1 MVRAIQAGLAAV
13 VAAAVLAPAAS
24 AAEYDARTVIVKWA
38 PGASA
43 EARSAAARSAGAGE
57 QVGRVSA
64 NDARVLRVK
73 RDPAGVAQRLNRSAA
88 VLYAETNKILRTQA
102 VPNDALFG
110 QLYGIHNT
118 GQSGGRVDADLDGP
132 EGWDLA
138 GLSAFPATGGV
149 EVGIVD
155 TGIDR
160 NHPDLAGKLADC
172 AGASQGVLGLIGG
185 GTVSESNG
193 CTDDNDH
200 GTHVSGTISGNANN
214 GIGVAGVA
222 FNSPLSHC
230 KALFGPLG
238 AGSTTGVANC
248 ITYLRSK
255 GARVISMSLGGG
267 NSSTLQ
273 AAVQNAYANGN
284 GALLVA
290 AAGNDGNSN
299 VNYPAGYA
307 EVVSVAATD
316 RNDARASFSN
326 ANADVE
332 VAAAGVDVL
341 STVRGGGYEEF
352 SGTSMATPHVAG
364 VAALIFGRNPT
375 WNAAQVRSKLAA
387 STDDLG
393 APGRDTSF
401 GFGRVTLTKALAP

>member
-1 MVRAIQAGLAAV
+1 MSRAIRAGLVGV
-13 VAAAVLAPAAS
+13 VTALVATSGAAAAD
-24 AAEYDARTVIVKWA
+24 YDADTVIVKWA

-43 EARSAAARSAGAGE
+43 TVKGATAKAAGALE
-57 QVGRVSA
+57 QVGRIQA
-64 NDARVLRVK
+64 NGARVMRVAA
-73 RDPAGVAQRLNRSAA
+73 DPRVVAERLNRSSA
-88 VLYAETNKILRTQA
+88 VLYAETNKILRAQA
-102 VPNDALFG
+102 VPNDARFG
-110 QLYGIHNT
+110 ELYGIHNT
-118 GQSGGRVDADLDGP
+118 GQSGGKVDADVDGP

-138 GLSAFPATGGV
+138 GLSAFPSSGGV

-155 TGIDR
+155 TGIDP

-172 AGASQGVLGLIGG
+172 AGASQGLLGLIGG

-222 FNSPLSHC
+222 FNAPLSHC
-230 KALFGPLG
+230 KALFGVLG
-238 AGSTTGVANC
+238 TGSTAGVANC

-267 NSSTLQ
+267 SSSTLQ
-273 AAVQNAYANGN
+273 QAVADAYQNGN

-290 AAGNDGNSN
+290 AAGNDGNSA

-307 EVVSVAATD
+307 EVISVAATD
-316 RNDARASFSN
+316 RNDNRASFSN
-326 ANADVE
+326 ANSDVE
-332 VAAAGVDVL
+332 LAAAGVDVL
-341 STVRGGGYEEF
+341 STVRGGGYDAF

-364 VAALIFGRNPT
+364 VAALVFGKNPT
-375 WNAAQVRSKLAA
+375 WNAGQVRTKLQN
-387 STDDLG
+387 SVDDLG

-401 GFGRVTLTKALAP
+401 GFGRVTLSEALQ

>member
-1 MVRAIQAGLAAV
+1 MSRAIRAGVVAV
-13 VAAAVLAPAAS
+13 VLAVAGTSTAAAS
-24 AAEYDARTVIVKWA
+24 QYDADTVIVKWA

-43 EARSAAARSAGAGE
+43 TLKAATAKAAGALE
-57 QVGRVSA
+57 QVGRIEA
-64 NDARVLRVK
+64 NGAQVLRVAAL
-73 RDPAGVAQRLNRSAA
+73 DPRTVASRLNRSGA
-88 VLYAETNKILRTQA
+88 VLYAETNQILRAQA
-102 VPNDALFG
+102 IPNDARFG
-110 QLYGIHNT
+110 DLYGIHNT
-118 GQSGGRVDADLDGP
+118 GQSGGTADADLDGP

-138 GLSAFPATGGV
+138 GLGAFPASGGA

-160 NHPDLAGKLADC
+160 THPDLAGKLADC
-172 AGASQGVLGLIGG
+172 AGASQGVLGLFGG

-230 KALFGPLG
+230 KALFGVLG
-238 AGSTTGVANC
+238 SGSTAGVANC

-267 NSSTLQ
+267 ASTTLQ
-273 AAVQNAYANGN
+273 NAVTSAYQNGN

-290 AAGNDGNSN
+290 AAGNDGDSTL
-299 VNYPAGYA
+299 NYPAAYP
-307 EVVSVAATD
+307 EVISVAATD

-332 VAAAGVDVL
+332 LAAAGVGVV
-341 STVRGGGYEEF
+341 STVRGGGYAAF
-352 SGTSMATPHVAG
+352 DGTSMATPHVAG
-364 VAALIFGRNPT
+364 AAALVFSRNPT
-375 WNAAQVRSKLAA
+375 WSAAQVRSRLQA
-387 STDDLG
+387 SVDDLG
-393 APGRDTSF
+393 APGRDPSF
-401 GFGRVTLTKALAP
+401 GFGRVTLSEALQ